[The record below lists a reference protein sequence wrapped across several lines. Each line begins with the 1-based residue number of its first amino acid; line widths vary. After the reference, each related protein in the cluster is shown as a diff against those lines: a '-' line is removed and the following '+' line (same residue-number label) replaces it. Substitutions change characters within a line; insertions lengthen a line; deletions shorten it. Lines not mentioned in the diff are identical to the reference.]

1 MKGKEWKNRCKR
13 GDESPTSIRSAQAD
27 SRKEVRAGKRREE
40 KGIKKQEGHNGV
52 FSVEGLTVRESVL
65 SRAQSNW
72 APLAKST
79 LC

>member
-13 GDESPTSIRSAQAD
+13 GDESLTSIRGARVD

-40 KGIKKQEGHNGV
+40 KGSKKQEGQNGM
-52 FSVEGLTVRESVL
+52 FSVEGLTVRDSVL
-65 SRAQSNW
+65 SCAQSNW